1 MFENGIDLTNHK
13 NKTMSPNEYQQLAK
27 RTLIEKP
34 DFQITDK
41 QVMIVWNATG
51 LAGEAGEV
59 SELIKKGI
67 FHQHGIDREKIK
79 KELGDVLWYVAGLA
93 GQFDLTLK
101 EIMEHNI
108 EKLKARFPDGW
119 SSEDSKTRAGLAE

>member
-1 MFENGIDLTNHK
+1 
-13 NKTMSPNEYQQLAK
+13 MSPTDYQILAA
-27 RTLIEKP
+27 RTLIKTP
-34 DFQITDK
+34 DFQITPE
-41 QVMIVWNATG
+41 QVMIVWTATG

-67 FHQHGIDREKIK
+67 FHQQGIDREKMK
-79 KELGDVLWYVAGLA
+79 KELGDVLWYLSGLA
-93 GQFDLTLK
+93 GQFGITLD

-119 SSEDSKTRAGLAE
+119 DADRSRFREGIAQ